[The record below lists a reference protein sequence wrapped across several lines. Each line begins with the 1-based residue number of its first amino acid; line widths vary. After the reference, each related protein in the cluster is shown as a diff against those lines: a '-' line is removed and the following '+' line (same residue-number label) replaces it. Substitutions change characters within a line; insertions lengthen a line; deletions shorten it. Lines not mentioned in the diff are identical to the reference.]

1 MDSGT
6 LSGIVTVVFIVVFIG
21 IVWWAYSKD
30 NRQRFEEAG
39 HLPFDEDRAHRTPAQ
54 GEQQ

>member
-6 LSGIVTVVFIVVFIG
+6 LSGIVTVLFIMVFIG
-21 IVWWAYSKD
+21 IVWWAYSKG

-39 HLPFDEDRAHRTPAQ
+39 NLPFVEDDTSAQ
-54 GEQQ
+54 QGDKQ

>member
-21 IVWWAYSKD
+21 IVWWAYSKA
-30 NRQRFEEAG
+30 NRDGFEEAG
-39 HLPFDEDRAHRTPAQ
+39 RIPFDDDASQ
-54 GEQQ
+54 GDKQ